1 MEENGEKLKIA
12 LGSASSQ
19 KSSYL
24 REVLVEIGIKAEIIP
39 QEVVSGVSEQPLC
52 EAETKKGAINR
63 AKEALRQTPEADF
76 GLGMEIGY
84 HLNKEGKYEMFCCA
98 SIVDKNSFAQSC
110 FSSRFLLPPFH
121 QEILKKGKYLG
132 EFVREYKR
140 EINKPVTN
148 YIRELI
154 RGRKP
159 LISEAA
165 RNVLLV
171 YLGDRVSKSRL
182 LDGQAKLS

>member
-1 MEENGEKLKIA
+1 MEKNGQKLRIA
-12 LGSASSQ
+12 LGTTSLQ
-19 KSSYL
+19 KQKIGYL
-24 REVLVEIGIKAEIIP
+24 REVLTEIGIKAEIIP
-39 QEVVSGVSEQPLC
+39 KEVKSGVSEQPLC

-76 GLGMEIGY
+76 VLGMEVGY

-110 FSSRFLLPPFH
+110 FSSRFLLPPFY
-121 QEILKKGKYLG
+121 QRILRQGKYLG

-140 EINKPVTN
+140 EINEPVTN
-148 YIRELI
+148 YVRELV

-165 RNVLLV
+165 RNVLLI
-171 YLGDRVSKSRL
+171 YLEERSFV
-182 LDGQAKLS
+182 

>member
-1 MEENGEKLKIA
+1 MEENGQKLKIA

-19 KSSYL
+19 KVGYL

-39 QEVVSGVSEQPLC
+39 KEVKSGVSEQPLC
-52 EAETKKGAINR
+52 EAETKKGAVNR

-76 GLGMEIGY
+76 GLGMEVGY

-110 FSSRFLLPPFH
+110 FSSRFLLPLFH

-140 EINKPVTN
+140 EINEPVTN
-148 YIRELI
+148 YVRELI
-154 RGRKP
+154 RGRKL
-159 LISEAA
+159 LISEAT
-165 RNVLLV
+165 RNVLLA
-171 YLGDRVSKSRL
+171 YLEDRSFV
-182 LDGQAKLS
+182 

>member
-1 MEENGEKLKIA
+1 MEENGQKLRIA
-12 LGSASSQ
+12 VGSASSQ
-19 KSSYL
+19 KVGYL
-24 REVLVEIGIKAEIIP
+24 REVLAEIGIKAEIIP
-39 QEVVSGVSEQPLC
+39 KEVKSGVSEQPLC

-76 GLGMEIGY
+76 GLGIEVGY

-110 FSSRFLLPPFH
+110 FSSRFLLPCFH
-121 QEILKKGKYLG
+121 QEILKEGKYLG

-140 EINKPVTN
+140 EINEPVTN
-148 YIRELI
+148 YVRELV

-165 RNVLLV
+165 RNVLLI
-171 YLGDRVSKSRL
+171 YLEERSFV
-182 LDGQAKLS
+182 

>member
-1 MEENGEKLKIA
+1 LRIA

-19 KSSYL
+19 KVGYL
-24 REVLVEIGIKAEIIP
+24 RKILAEIGIKAEVIP
-39 QEVVSGVSEQPLC
+39 KEVKSGVSEQPIC

-76 GLGMEIGY
+76 GLGIEVGY

-121 QEILKKGKYLG
+121 QRILRQGKYLG
-132 EFVREYKR
+132 EFVRKYKR

-148 YIRELI
+148 YIRELV

-165 RNVLLV
+165 RNVLLI
-171 YLGDRVSKSRL
+171 YLEERGFV
-182 LDGQAKLS
+182 

>member
-1 MEENGEKLKIA
+1 MEENRGKLRIA

-19 KSSYL
+19 KVGYL

-39 QEVVSGVSEQPLC
+39 KEVVSGVSEQPLC

-76 GLGMEIGY
+76 GLGMEVGY

-110 FSSRFLLPPFH
+110 FSSRFLLPLFH
-121 QEILKKGKYLG
+121 QEILKEGKYLG

-140 EINKPVTN
+140 EINEPVTN

-159 LISEAA
+159 LIIEAA
-165 RNVLLV
+165 RNVLLA
-171 YLGDRVSKSRL
+171 YLEDRSFV
-182 LDGQAKLS
+182 